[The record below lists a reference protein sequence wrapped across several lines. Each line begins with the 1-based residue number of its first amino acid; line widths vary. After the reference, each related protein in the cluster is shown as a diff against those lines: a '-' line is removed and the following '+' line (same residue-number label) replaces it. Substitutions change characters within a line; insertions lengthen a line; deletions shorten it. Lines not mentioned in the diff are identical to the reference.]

1 MTSIL
6 QKANNLSFAVV
17 FLTLLVFPV
26 CSYAQ
31 DAVSFSVSP
40 TIFDMTANPGQTW
53 RSTIRVINA
62 NSYDLKVFVDLNN
75 FIPKGEDGV
84 PTFIPV
90 TDGDEPNSSLAQW
103 ITTEH
108 EVTIPAEQT
117 IELPITISLP
127 ETAAPGG
134 HFAAVMISTKP
145 TQSDALETNVQT
157 SQVISSLIFL
167 RVSGDISESSS
178 IRSFRTTKYILSK
191 PEATFEIRIENKG
204 NVHVQPQGEI
214 KIFNMWGKE
223 RGAIPVNQQTL
234 FGNVLP
240 NSVRKYA
247 FTWNSEWSVTDIGRY
262 TAVATLAYGNE
273 GRQFMD
279 ADTAFWIIPWKP
291 LFLVLSII
299 IGFIVLVTW
308 AIKLY
313 VRSMLKMAGISPAGH
328 IPVSAVEQVAITAS
342 KKAKK
347 LSVVTPI
354 EVSILDLRSRLKET
368 HSPKMYLKIIFTF
381 IKTNRIFFAVGLAVI
396 IFISATIW
404 FFSGAFAPSRDFE
417 VTIEQQGKS
426 VTVTSDEIK
435 TESQNAQPP
444 ASTTTTL
451 PISIVN
457 RSGDEALTENVKKK
471 LENAG
476 YIVSKTSNDTSSAED
491 KTVVV
496 YDSSSSDIALALSTL
511 LGNALLSSY
520 QTPEGETAE
529 IVIYIGSDAKV
540 GE

>member
-6 QKANNLSFAVV
+6 QKTNRLLFA
-17 FLTLLVFPV
+17 TLLLIGIGVPF
-26 CSYAQ
+26 CTHAQ
-31 DAVSFSVSP
+31 EAVSFSVSP

-53 RSTIRVINA
+53 RSTIRIINV
-62 NSYDLKVFVDLNN
+62 NPYPLQVFIDTNN
-75 FIPKGEDGV
+75 FVPRGEDGV

-90 TDGDEPNSSLAQW
+90 TSDVEPNSTLAQW
-103 ITTEH
+103 I
-108 EVTIPAEQT
+108 VTDPELTIAAEQT

-127 ETAAPGG
+127 DTAAPGG

-145 TQSDALETNVQT
+145 TDKSNPETSVQT

-167 RVSGDISESSS
+167 RVAGDISENSS
-178 IRSFRTTKYILSK
+178 IRSFRTTKYLLSK

-223 RGAIPVNQQTL
+223 RGSIPVNQQTL

-240 NSVRKYA
+240 SSVRKYA

-273 GRQFMD
+273 GRQFMT

-291 LFLVLSII
+291 LF
-299 IGFIVLVTW
+299 IVLGILIAFFSLITW

-313 VRSMLKMAGISPAGH
+313 VRSMLKLAGVSPAGY
-328 IPVSAVEQVAITAS
+328 IPVSAVEQVSITAT

-354 EVSILDLRSRLKET
+354 EVSILDLRSKLKGI
-368 HSPKMYLKIIFTF
+368 HSPKMHLEIIFTF

-417 VTIEQQGKS
+417 VTIDQQGKS

-435 TESQNAQPP
+435 TENQNAQPP
-444 ASTTTTL
+444 ASTTATL
-451 PISIVN
+451 PILIVN
-457 RSGDEALTENVKKK
+457 RSGDETLTEKVRRNVV
-471 LENAG
+471 EAG
-476 YIVSKTSNDTSSAED
+476 YTVSETSSDTSSAED

-540 GE
+540 AE

>member
-1 MTSIL
+1 MTFIL
-6 QKANNLSFAVV
+6 QKTNRLLFAAL
-17 FLTLLVFPV
+17 FLIGIGVPMCV
-26 CSYAQ
+26 RGQ
-31 DAVSFSVSP
+31 EAVSFSVSP

-62 NSYDLKVFVDLNN
+62 NPYALQVFVDTNN
-75 FIPKGEDGV
+75 FVPRGEDGV
-84 PTFIPV
+84 PTFIPL
-90 TDGDEPNSSLAQW
+90 TGDVEPNSTLAQW
-103 ITTEH
+103 IATDPEL
-108 EVTIPAEQT
+108 TIPAEQT
-117 IELPITISLP
+117 VELPITISLP
-127 ETAAPGG
+127 DTAAPGG

-145 TQSDALETNVQT
+145 TDEKNLETNVQT

-167 RVSGDISESSS
+167 RVSGDINENSS
-178 IRSFRTTKYILSK
+178 IRSFRTTKYLLSK

-223 RGAIPVNQQTL
+223 RGSVPVNQQTL

-240 NSVRKYA
+240 SSVRKYA

-273 GRQFMD
+273 DRQFMT

-291 LFLVLSII
+291 LS
-299 IGFIVLVTW
+299 IVLGALIAFFALITW

-313 VRSMLKMAGISPAGH
+313 VRSVLRLAGVSPAGYV
-328 IPVSAVEQVAITAS
+328 PVSALEQVAITAS
-342 KKAKK
+342 KKAKR
-347 LSVVTPI
+347 LSAVTPI
-354 EVSILDLRSRLKET
+354 EVSILDLRSKLKET
-368 HSPKMYLKIIFTF
+368 HSPKMYLKIILTF
-381 IKTNRIFFAVGLAVI
+381 IKTYKIFFAVSLAVI
-396 IFISATIW
+396 IFIFASIW
-404 FFSGAFAPSRDFE
+404 FFTGAFTPSRDFE

-435 TESQNAQPP
+435 TERQNVQLA
-444 ASTTTTL
+444 ASTTAAL

-457 RSGDEALTENVKKK
+457 RSGDETLTEIVKKK
-471 LENAG
+471 IEGAG
-476 YIVSKTSNDTSSAED
+476 YIVLKVSYDASSAEG

-496 YDSSSSDIALALSTL
+496 YDSSSSDSALALSTL

-520 QTPEGETAE
+520 QTPEEETPE

-540 GE
+540 QE